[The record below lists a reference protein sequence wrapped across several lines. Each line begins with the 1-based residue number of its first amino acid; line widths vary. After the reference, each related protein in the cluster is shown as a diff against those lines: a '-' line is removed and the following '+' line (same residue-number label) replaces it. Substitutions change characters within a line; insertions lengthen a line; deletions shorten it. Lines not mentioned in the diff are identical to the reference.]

1 MIGSLFPIVQNEPQ
15 ANVGHFLRP
24 VKGHAVPCPALE
36 IVLIKT
42 PMPLKVPAVD
52 PATLKPRTSSGYPE
66 PFRSRV
72 LPREKRALGD
82 ALGLTRIGVN
92 MTTLPPGKE
101 SSMRH
106 FHTREDELV
115 FVLEGEVVLQ
125 TDEGEQ
131 LLTAGTCAGFPAG
144 SRDGHQ
150 LVNRSDRPARYLE
163 ISNRDP
169 EDAVEYPDVDLAYR
183 KAPDGTAM
191 FTRKDG
197 TPHP

>member
-1 MIGSLFPIVQNEPQ
+1 MPLQ
-15 ANVGHFLRP
+15 R
-24 VKGHAVPCPALE
+24 PAL
-36 IVLIKT
+36 
-42 PMPLKVPAVD
+42 D
-52 PATLKPRTSSGYPE
+52 PADVNPRSTSGYPE

-92 MTTLPPGKE
+92 LTTLPPGKE

-115 FVLEGEVVLQ
+115 FVVEGEVVLRS
-125 TDEGEQ
+125 DEGEQ
-131 LLTAGTCAGFPAG
+131 LLTAGMCAGFPAG
-144 SRDGHQ
+144 ARNGHQ

-169 EDAVEYPDVDLAYR
+169 EDAAEYPDVDLSCH
-183 KAPDGTAM
+183 KAPDGKLR
-191 FTRKDG
+191 FSHKDG
-197 TPHP
+197 TPY